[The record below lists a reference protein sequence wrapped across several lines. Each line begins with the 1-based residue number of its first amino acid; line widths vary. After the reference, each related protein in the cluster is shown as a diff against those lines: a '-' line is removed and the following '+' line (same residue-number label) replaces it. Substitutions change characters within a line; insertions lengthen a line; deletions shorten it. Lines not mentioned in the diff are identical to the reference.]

1 MLILYFLTL
10 PCIAFAVP
18 SFVPVPGLGWV
29 RAPGAGVA
37 PAQGF
42 VSPAAVHWP
51 GYGWDS
57 VNNAQH
63 KLQGWCCGSDP
74 PAGQEHCS
82 VWRGSVEL
90 SSKVWW
96 WLFFCSAREQQSVC
110 KEVQTLSCHGS
121 HGSFLISFYFWDP
134 KVLAVLGWVVH
145 PDLSAL
151 FCKSSDIQ
159 DVPGTSL
166 PWVMLSLGAARQQL
180 GWQMSIS
187 VPGDPHYTGCSAI
200 TALGHC
206 AGSPRRWKSV
216 LQPAPCCDHPVR
228 RGMKSCRNHLFHLNH
243 LLPLHLVWCKL
254 HARIISCR
262 SLLMDDLFIGWS
274 IFGIFFDWWDR
285 LVSEGIF
292 WSF

>member
-42 VSPAAVHWP
+42 VSHSAAVHWP
-51 GYGWDS
+51 VYGWNS
-57 VNNAQH
+57 VSNAQH

-74 PAGQEHCS
+74 PAGREHRS

-90 SSKVWW
+90 SSKVWS
-96 WLFFCSAREQQSVC
+96 WLFFCSGREQQSVC

-151 FCKSSDIQ
+151 FCKSNDIQ
-159 DVPGTSL
+159 AHSRMFQGLPYPEWCCPWGLPGSSWAGRWASQSQESL
-166 PWVMLSLGAARQQL
+166 TTQAAQQSQRLGIVLA
-180 GWQMSIS
+180 
-187 VPGDPHYTGCSAI
+187 VPGDGNLCFS
-200 TALGHC
+200 
-206 AGSPRRWKSV
+206 
-216 LQPAPCCDHPVR
+216 
-228 RGMKSCRNHLFHLNH
+228 
-243 LLPLHLVWCKL
+243 LPLAV
-254 HARIISCR
+254 IIHWGGEWR
-262 SLLMDDLFIGWS
+262 AA
-274 IFGIFFDWWDR
+274 GIT
-285 LVSEGIF
+285 LST
-292 WSF
+292 